1 MKKIGIAALALVLT
15 LSFTA
20 CNLRENLPQ
29 EGRDLL
35 DRAAVLINE
44 ARDTVNEQLEKYRD
58 IDLLEGI
65 DFTEDYNNFK
75 QKLEEMDLSTATEET
90 KQKFETFK
98 EDTKVRYEQLLQELE
113 DNPNYTAIKEKFIEF
128 WEDANMKLEEIRN
141 DIK

>member
-1 MKKIGIAALALVLT
+1 MKKFGMAALALVLT

-20 CNLRENLPQ
+20 CSLRENLPQ
-29 EGRDLL
+29 EGKDLL

-44 ARDTVNEQLEKYRD
+44 ARDNVNEQSEKYRD

-65 DFTEDYNNFK
+65 DFTEDYNSFK

-90 KQKFETFK
+90 KKKFETFK

-113 DNPNYTAIKEKFIEF
+113 DNPNYTAIKEKFVEF

-141 DIK
+141 DIQ